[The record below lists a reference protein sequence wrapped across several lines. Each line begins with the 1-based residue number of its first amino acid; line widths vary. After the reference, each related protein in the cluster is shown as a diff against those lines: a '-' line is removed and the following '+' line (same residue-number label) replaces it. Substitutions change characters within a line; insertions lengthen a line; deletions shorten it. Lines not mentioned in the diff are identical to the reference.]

1 MIRYRIPLI
10 AALLLAACTAE
21 KPVEPVNS
29 RHALPSDVSGGFSLP
44 TARSSENPAKTLND
58 YTLYENVL
66 RAAKAGDD
74 IQPAQF
80 LSSQSDSAMGEA
92 VRNEWLKSL
101 ARRGDWATFQ
111 REYAKL
117 AAEGRSQEVGCYA
130 ENLQDTGLAAK
141 LVRETGRKAAPP

>member
-10 AALLLAACTAE
+10 AVLLLAACTAE

-29 RHALPSDVSGGFSLP
+29 RHALPSDVSGGFNLP

-74 IQPAQF
+74 I
-80 LSSQSDSAMGEA
+80 LRD
-92 VRNEWLKSL
+92 RKS
-101 ARRGDWATFQ
+101 
-111 REYAKL
+111 
-117 AAEGRSQEVGCYA
+117 V
-130 ENLQDTGLAAK
+130 
-141 LVRETGRKAAPP
+141 V